1 MRFYSRQS
9 VKPNDLNAGG
19 TLFGGTLL
27 AWIDQEAAIYARCV
41 LNTRQIV
48 TKYMSEIDF
57 VSSAQ
62 QGDIIEI
69 GIEVVLLG
77 ASSIT
82 LRCHV
87 RNLFTHQQII
97 TIEKMVFVHIDE
109 NGKAKAHGITEVP
122 AEFN

>member
-9 VKPNDLNAGG
+9 IKPNDLNAAG

-69 GIEVVLLG
+69 GIKTVALG
-77 ASSIT
+77 RSSIT
-82 LRCHV
+82 LACQV

-97 TIEKMVFVHIDE
+97 TIDRMVFVHIDD
-109 NGKAKAHGITEVP
+109 NGKPKPHGVVEVP
-122 AEFN
+122 EEFR

>member
-1 MRFYSRQS
+1 
-9 VKPNDLNAGG
+9 
-19 TLFGGTLL
+19 
-27 AWIDQEAAIYARCV
+27 
-41 LNTRQIV
+41 
-48 TKYMSEIDF
+48 
-57 VSSAQ
+57 
-62 QGDIIEI
+62 
-69 GIEVVLLG
+69 
-77 ASSIT
+77 